1 VWKRSWLVIILPIA
15 IIIFEF
21 IGFVMILYGE
31 SIYVNEVG
39 HVTLRTLTPILFI
52 FEALTNIICA
62 GR

>member
-1 VWKRSWLVIILPIA
+1 VILIPIA

-31 SIYVNEVG
+31 SIHVNEVG